1 MEAEVEPQ
9 LPFHHRSKQAETYP
23 PFCYA
28 GPVSSV
34 TRPLRKDAER
44 NRQRI
49 LRAAQEV
56 FADRGLTAS
65 LDDIAHH
72 AQVGVG
78 TVYRRF
84 PDKEALI
91 DALFEARMEEFVA
104 IAERALAQEDPWD
117 GLVFFFEHAV
127 GMQAA
132 DRGLKELVL
141 CSHRGQERVRSVRQR
156 IAPVVEQVVVRAVEA
171 GVLRPDVSHHDMPLV
186 NMMVGAVA
194 DAAQDV
200 DGDLWR
206 RYLGI
211 VLDGLRAERTTATPL
226 PVPALGD
233 EDLDR
238 ALQAWRPPRR

>member
-1 MEAEVEPQ
+1 MI
-9 LPFHHRSKQAETYP
+9 
-23 PFCYA
+23 
-28 GPVSSV
+28 PVPSV

-49 LRAAQEV
+49 LTAAREV
-56 FADRGLTAS
+56 FAARGLTAS
-65 LDDIAHH
+65 LDDIAHE
-72 AQVGVG
+72 AGVGVG

-91 DALFEARMEEFVA
+91 DALFEARMEDF
-104 IAERALAQEDPWD
+104 RALAEHAASVEDPWEA
-117 GLVFFFEHAV
+117 LVGFLEGAV

-141 CSHRGQERVRSVRQR
+141 CSGRGLERVATVRGQ
-156 IAPVVEQVVVRAVEA
+156 IAPLVAQVVARAVDA
-171 GVLRPDVSHHDMPLV
+171 GVLRADVSHRDIPLI
-186 NMMVGAVA
+186 NMMLGTVA
-194 DAAQDV
+194 DAAREV
-200 DGDLWR
+200 ESDLWR

-211 VLDGLRAERTTATPL
+211 VLDGLRAERAAPSAL

-238 ALQAWRPPRR
+238 AMQAWRPARR